1 MGCAQGKTV
10 EEDRSKNS
18 HGFPACR
25 KTINLEKLVDS
36 LVAHDPQQVYLG
48 ARDELQLLDLKTD
61 TISCYSQEHK
71 GRINVLIKLKD
82 GRLASGG
89 QDKLI
94 KVWDINSKESLM
106 TLEGHKSMVWAL
118 NEVSGNKLISGG
130 SDKRALI
137 WDLNEKKLDFE
148 LYNDKEITVV
158 LQLKTGKVLVCSENN
173 LCLFDLDSKQKLT
186 SIEVK
191 SGIWCIRELA
201 DGSVAIGE
209 GNGNI
214 AILEVGNE
222 ISRFLETI
230 PIYNI
235 FLRHVNG
242 INLYDSA
249 ELVCEIKDI
258 KKFNTSNNLLAYA
271 GMYPN
276 AQNYN
281 KNLHKL
287 LLRISHKLVR
297 YNPVYDFVYTNAY
310 NKYSSLNTNE
320 EHIEAMAR
328 RIVIKKF
335 LQNLFTH
342 WIKLED

>member
-1 MGCAQGKTV
+1 MGCAQGKTI
-10 EEDRSKNS
+10 EEDRSKNNY
-18 HGFPACR
+18 GFPACR
-25 KTINLEKLVDS
+25 KSINLEKAVDS

-61 TISCYSQEHK
+61 SISCFSTEHK

-214 AILEVGNE
+214 AILEVGN
-222 ISRFLETI
+222 
-230 PIYNI
+230 
-235 FLRHVNG
+235 
-242 INLYDSA
+242 
-249 ELVCEIKDI
+249 DI
-258 KKFNTSNNLLAYA
+258 KIKCELK
-271 GMYPN
+271 G
-276 AQNYN
+276 
-281 KNLHKL
+281 HKKAINSIIQL
-287 LLRISHKLVR
+287 DNQKLVTCGDENNMILWDLKDPEAK
-297 YNPVYDFVYTNAY
+297 YFIEGHTNKVSGLAHLGGNKFVSVSQDKTL
-310 NKYSSLNTNE
+310 KVWE
-320 EHIEAMAR
+320 
-328 RIVIKKF
+328 
-335 LQNLFTH
+335 
-342 WIKLED
+342 